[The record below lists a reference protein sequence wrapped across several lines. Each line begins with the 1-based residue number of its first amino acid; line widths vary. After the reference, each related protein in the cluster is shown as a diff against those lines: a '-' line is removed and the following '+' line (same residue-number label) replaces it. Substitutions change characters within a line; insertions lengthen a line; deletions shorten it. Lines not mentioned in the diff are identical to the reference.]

1 MLVMLCFLIIDLLFV
16 KSSDLKDRYWG
27 TGYWE
32 PIPILKGILQEPKSL
47 LTINAE
53 ISSYNT
59 LFFLRACRP
68 SSDYKK
74 EAQQHKSSR
83 DIVAPPRRPGFDS
96 DSSRRLVAS
105 VSSSSSREPW
115 ASKERDRYLAFFC
128 IVLMKWISSL
138 KLVLMDSPC

>member
-1 MLVMLCFLIIDLLFV
+1 MLVMLCLLIIDLLFV
-16 KSSDLKDRYWG
+16 KSSDLKNRYWG

-32 PIPILKGILQEPKSL
+32 PIPILKGILQEPKNL
-47 LTINAE
+47 LTTNYE
-53 ISSYNT
+53 IARSNT
-59 LFFLRACRP
+59 LFFRCACRP

-115 ASKERDRYLAFFC
+115 ASKERDRYLTFFC
-128 IVLMKWISSL
+128 IVWMKWISSL

>member
-1 MLVMLCFLIIDLLFV
+1 MLVMLCFSVIDLLFV
-16 KSSDLKDRYWG
+16 KASDLTNRYWG
-27 TGYWE
+27 TGHWE

-47 LTINAE
+47 LTTYSE
-53 ISSYNT
+53 IAGSNT
-59 LFFLRACRP
+59 LFFHLACRP

-128 IVLMKWISSL
+128 MVLMKWISSL